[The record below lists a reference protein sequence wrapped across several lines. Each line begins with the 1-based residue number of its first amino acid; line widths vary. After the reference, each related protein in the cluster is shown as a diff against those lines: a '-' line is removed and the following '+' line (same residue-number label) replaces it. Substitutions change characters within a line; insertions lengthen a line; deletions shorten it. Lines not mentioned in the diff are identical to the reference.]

1 MTIGELKELIK
12 EHNIPD
18 DTLMLSDS
26 GWECDETDM
35 DGFYYNAEKKILVF
49 TQHCSEF
56 EDWDIRCNRRKGDG
70 HYSGYIAI
78 GKEYK
83 R

>member
-26 GWECDETDM
+26 GWECDATDM
-35 DGFYYNAEKKILVF
+35 DGVYYNAEKKILIF
-49 TQHCSEF
+49 TQQCSEF
-56 EDWDIRCNRRKGDG
+56 EDWDKRCGRRKGDD